1 MTKDNMAKPRRLVL
15 MRHAKSDWD
24 GGDIDDFV
32 RSLSDRGVRDAR
44 QMGRWLA
51 FHGHL
56 PERIL
61 SSPSR
66 RTSETLALVGEGAG
80 FELGARTEWRDEL
93 YHASAATLRNVLRR
107 QGSLA
112 AVMVLAHNPGLEEL
126 LAFLVDDD
134 RAFGSYAKRF
144 PTAGVYVLD
153 VAGEWTSLRAGCARI
168 VAHQRPKMLSA

>member
-1 MTKDNMAKPRRLVL
+1 MKKLGL
-15 MRHAKSDWD
+15 YRHAKSDWD

-80 FELGARTEWRDEL
+80 LELGARTEWRDEL